1 MRAPATLTALILAWA
16 SLAPAA
22 DWTPAAMM
30 TLKRVADVQPAPDGQ
45 RAAFTVAEAVMGA
58 DRSEWVSQIHLGD
71 KGGSR
76 AITFGEKSS
85 THPRWTRS
93 GDRLAFLS
101 SRGGKAQI
109 FVLRLDGGEAE
120 PVTDV
125 KGAISAFAW
134 SPDGT
139 RLAFTMTD
147 PKSEAEE
154 KADKAKDD
162 GRWHEEKP
170 PHARLWIVPALRDA
184 AGRREPRRLLDLDR
198 HVSAFDWAP
207 DGRSLAVLHQATP
220 KVDHW
225 PTLQVQVVDAGTG
238 RTTAGP
244 LAAADGPVKFSPDG
258 TRILFTQSPEGPR
271 WAHHSRL
278 AVLDLRGAGVRPL
291 APSPDGQPAVLGWSA
306 DGARVLFSESRG
318 TRQALYV
325 LAPGQD
331 RAVPLDLGPG
341 LASGFNLDATGTQ
354 VGFLI
359 QAPDRA
365 VEAATA
371 SLAAPKPLLVS
382 RINAGAA
389 GFGFG
394 RTEVVKWKGADGLEI
409 EGLLTTPQGLQPG
422 TRVPLVLNVHG
433 GPTGVFTEACTAT
446 ASIYPIAAFAA
457 KGIAVLRPNP
467 RGSSGY
473 GRDFRF
479 ANLAD
484 WGGKDYQDLMLG
496 VDKVI
501 AMGVA
506 DPDRLGVMGWSYG
519 GFMTSWII
527 TQTKRFKAASVGAA
541 VTNLVSFNGTTDIPG
556 FVPDYF
562 GGQSWDRP
570 QAYLD
575 HSPIFHV
582 KGVSTPTLI
591 QHCEGDLRV
600 PISQGYEFYN
610 ALKQQGVPVR
620 MLVLPRQTHGP
631 TEPRALLKVM
641 ETNLDWFAQGLLK

>member
-1 MRAPATLTALILAWA
+1 MRVLATLTALTLAWA
-16 SLAPAA
+16 PPANTA

-45 RAAFTVAEAVMGA
+45 RAAFTVAEAVMTA
-58 DRSEWVSQIHLGD
+58 ERSEWVSQIHLAD

-120 PVTDV
+120 PVTEV

-154 KADKAKDD
+154 KADRAKDD
-162 GRWHEEKP
+162 ARWHEEKP
-170 PHARLWIVPALRDA
+170 AHARLWIVPVLRDA
-184 AGRREPRRLLDLDR
+184 AGRREPRRLLDLER
-198 HVSAFDWAP
+198 HVAAFDWAP
-207 DGRSLAVLHQATP
+207 DGRSLAFIHQSSP

-225 PTLQVQVVDAGTG
+225 PNLQLQVVEAASG
-238 RTTAGP
+238 RTLAGP

-258 TRILFTQSPEGPR
+258 GRILFAQSPEGPR

-278 AVLDLRGAGVRPL
+278 AVLELPAATVRLL
-291 APSPDGQPAVLGWSA
+291 AASPDGQPAVLGWSA
-306 DGARVLFSESRG
+306 DGTRVVFSEIRG
-318 TRQALYV
+318 TRQAVYT

-331 RAVPLDLGPG
+331 RPVALDLGPG
-341 LASGFNLDATGTQ
+341 LASAFNLDPSGAH
-354 VGFLI
+354 VGYLS

-365 VEAATA
+365 VEATLVT
-371 SLAAPKPLLVS
+371 LAAMKPVQLS
-382 RINAGAA
+382 RVNAGAS
-389 GFGFG
+389 GFAYG
-394 RTEVVKWKGADGLEI
+394 RTEVVRWKGADGLEI
-409 EGLLTTPQGLQPG
+409 EGLLTTPPVHQPG
-422 TRVPLVLNVHG
+422 TRVPLILNVHG
-433 GPTGVFTEACTAT
+433 GPTGVFAEACTAT

-479 ANLAD
+479 ANMAD
-484 WGGKDYQDLMLG
+484 WGGKDFQDLLLG

-506 DPDRLGVMGWSYG
+506 DPDHLGVMGWSYG

-527 TQTKRFKAASVGAA
+527 THSKRFKAASVGAA

-562 GGQSWDRP
+562 GGQAWQRP
-570 QAYLD
+570 EAYRA
-575 HSPIFHV
+575 HSPIAHV
-582 KGVSTPTLI
+582 QGVTTPTLI
-591 QHCEGDLRV
+591 QHCEGDIRV

-620 MLVLPRQTHGP
+620 MLVVPRQTHGP

-641 ETNLDWFAQGLLK
+641 ETNLDWFVEKLTK

>member
-1 MRAPATLTALILAWA
+1 M
-16 SLAPAA
+16 
-22 DWTPAAMM
+22 
-30 TLKRVADVQPAPDGQ
+30 
-45 RAAFTVAEAVMGA
+45 
-58 DRSEWVSQIHLGD
+58 
-71 KGGSR
+71 
-76 AITFGEKSS
+76 
-85 THPRWTRS
+85 
-93 GDRLAFLS
+93 
-101 SRGGKAQI
+101 
-109 FVLRLDGGEAE
+109 
-120 PVTDV
+120 
-125 KGAISAFAW
+125 
-134 SPDGT
+134 
-139 RLAFTMTD
+139 
-147 PKSEAEE
+147 
-154 KADKAKDD
+154 
-162 GRWHEEKP
+162 
-170 PHARLWIVPALRDA
+170 
-184 AGRREPRRLLDLDR
+184 
-198 HVSAFDWAP
+198 
-207 DGRSLAVLHQATP
+207 
-220 KVDHW
+220 
-225 PTLQVQVVDAGTG
+225 
-238 RTTAGP
+238 
-244 LAAADGPVKFSPDG
+244 
-258 TRILFTQSPEGPR
+258 
-271 WAHHSRL
+271 
-278 AVLDLRGAGVRPL
+278 
-291 APSPDGQPAVLGWSA
+291 
-306 DGARVLFSESRG
+306 
-318 TRQALYV
+318 
-325 LAPGQD
+325 
-331 RAVPLDLGPG
+331 
-341 LASGFNLDATGTQ
+341 
-354 VGFLI
+354 
-359 QAPDRA
+359 
-365 VEAATA
+365 
-371 SLAAPKPLLVS
+371 
-382 RINAGAA
+382 
-389 GFGFG
+389 
-394 RTEVVKWKGADGLEI
+394 
-409 EGLLTTPQGLQPG
+409 
-422 TRVPLVLNVHG
+422 HG